1 MAEACGGVDEA
12 GGFAPRLEE
21 HAGRL
26 GKALGLD
33 IEVTRREADGLL
45 GREAGGGRVV
55 FAAARAEA
63 TDDAGLGRL
72 LARAAALGARVV
84 VWLSPEVRDG
94 HREAIRWLNASDA
107 AAFYAVEV
115 EAPRGGSP
123 DAAPRFRVAAGP
135 GPPARAKGR
144 RPLPATAEGKAYQ
157 AFYGDL
163 VDLLRERRF
172 TEARRSSVGMAPS
185 KTFGWGMKGYSVRMA
200 FEDGEFRVQLIVE
213 GGTKQQN
220 KAVFDRLHAERE
232 AIEAALGEAPAWLR
246 EDRLKTS
253 RLEFRRPGS
262 VAASS
267 AGELGELRRWAA
279 DLLPRL
285 RDVFG
290 PRVAALN
297 LDALTAEA

>member
-1 MAEACGGVDEA
+1 MAEAGGD
-12 GGFAPRLEE
+12 GNGDPAPWLEE

-26 GKALGLD
+26 GEALGLD
-33 IEVTRREADGLL
+33 IEITGREAACLI
-45 GREAGGGRVV
+45 GREAGSGRAVLVGGQPGP
-55 FAAARAEA
+55 
-63 TDDAGLGRL
+63 TGDAGLGGL
-72 LARAAALGARVV
+72 LARAAALGARIV
-84 VWLSPEVRDG
+84 VWVGGEVRDE
-94 HREAIRWLNASDA
+94 HRDAIRWLNASDA
-107 AAFYAVEV
+107 VAFFAVEAT
-115 EAPRGGSP
+115 APRGGL
-123 DAAPRFRVAAGP
+123 RVAAGP
-135 GPPARAKGR
+135 APPARVKGR
-144 RPLPATAEGKAYQ
+144 RPPAATAEGKAYR

-172 TEARRSSVGMAPS
+172 TEARRSSVGTAPS
-185 KTFGWGMKGYSVRMA
+185 KTFGWGMKGYAVRMA
-200 FEDGEFRVQLIVE
+200 FGEGEFCVQLIVE

-267 AGELGELRRWAA
+267 AAELGELKRWAA
-279 DLLPRL
+279 GLLPLL

-297 LDALTAEA
+297 LDALTAEAREA

>member
-1 MAEACGGVDEA
+1 MAEAGG
-12 GGFAPRLEE
+12 GGNGDPAPWLEG

-26 GKALGLD
+26 GEALGLD
-33 IEVTRREADGLL
+33 IEITGREAACLI
-45 GREAGGGRVV
+45 GREAGSGRDVLVGGRPGP
-55 FAAARAEA
+55 
-63 TDDAGLGRL
+63 TGDAGLGGL
-72 LARAAALGARVV
+72 LARAAALGARIV
-84 VWLSPEVRDG
+84 VWVGGEVRDE

-107 AAFYAVEV
+107 VAFFAVEAT
-115 EAPRGGSP
+115 APRGGGP
-123 DAAPRFRVAAGP
+123 LPRLRVAAGP
-135 GPPARAKGR
+135 APPARVKGR
-144 RPLPATAEGKAYQ
+144 RPPPATAEGKAYQ

-172 TEARRSSVGMAPS
+172 TEARRSSVGTAPS
-185 KTFGWGMKGYSVRMA
+185 KTFGWGMRGCAVRMA
-200 FEDGEFRVQLIVE
+200 FGEGEFRVQLVVE

-246 EDRLKTS
+246 LDRLKTS

-267 AGELGELRRWAA
+267 AAELGELKRWAA
-279 DLLPRL
+279 DLLPLL

-297 LDALTAEA
+297 LDALTAEAREA